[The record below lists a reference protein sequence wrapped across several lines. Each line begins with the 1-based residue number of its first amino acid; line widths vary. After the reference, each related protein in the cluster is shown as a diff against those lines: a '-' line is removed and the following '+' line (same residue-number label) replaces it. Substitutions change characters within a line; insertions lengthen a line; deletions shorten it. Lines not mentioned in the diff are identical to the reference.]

1 MASSNQLDTTTILL
15 LILGAII
22 LLPLL
27 TMGMGFGGMMGYG
40 GGMVGYGGTT
50 SGWWPFVGMLF
61 PLIFLLILLGGGYL
75 VFRRMSETQT
85 SQDPAMEELR
95 TAYARGDL
103 TAKRSPPRREFEA
116 RRERSVGVTTSTYHG
131 AGGPKPVYSTSFI
144 RLFPITTV

>member
-1 MASSNQLDTTTILL
+1 MSSSNQLDTTTIVL

-40 GGMVGYGGTT
+40 GMMGQYGGTG
-50 SGWWPFVGMLF
+50 GWWPLVGMLV

-75 VFRRMSETQT
+75 IFQRMSETQP
-85 SQDPAMEELR
+85 SRNPAMEELR

-103 TAKRSPPRREFEA
+103 TDEEFEA
-116 RRERSVGVTTSTYHG
+116 RRERLERSE
-131 AGGPKPVYSTSFI
+131 
-144 RLFPITTV
+144 

>member
-1 MASSNQLDTTTILL
+1 MASSNQLDTTTIVL

-40 GGMVGYGGTT
+40 GMMGQYGGTG
-50 SGWWPFVGMLF
+50 GWWPLVGMLV
-61 PLIFLLILLGGGYL
+61 PLVFLLILLGGGYL

-85 SQDPAMEELR
+85 SRDPAMEELR

-103 TAKRSPPRREFEA
+103 TDEEFES
-116 RRERSVGVTTSTYHG
+116 RRERLE
-131 AGGPKPVYSTSFI
+131 
-144 RLFPITTV
+144 RWE